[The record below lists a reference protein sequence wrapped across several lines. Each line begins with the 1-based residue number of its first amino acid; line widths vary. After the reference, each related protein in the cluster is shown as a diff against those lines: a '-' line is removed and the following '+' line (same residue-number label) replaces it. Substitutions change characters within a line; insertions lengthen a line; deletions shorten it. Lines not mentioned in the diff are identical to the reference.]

1 MHDLSTKKV
10 VQSNT
15 LIKSIVKMDALPLK
29 FFELAVANVDT
40 KKSDPEVELEKDLI
54 RTFLP
59 KTNVLTHDYLRT
71 IMTNLRVIST
81 FTTSY
86 VKDHMVENTEIVALL
101 SKIEFSDDQT
111 AVNLSFSIKIIAYIT
126 EFGKIFTLYKID
138 DLQHFTS
145 ANTIT
150 IY

>member
-1 MHDLSTKKV
+1 MHDLSNKKV

-59 KTNVLTHDYLRT
+59 KTNVLTHRT
-71 IMTNLRVIST
+71 APCQSP
-81 FTTSY
+81 
-86 VKDHMVENTEIVALL
+86 
-101 SKIEFSDDQT
+101 
-111 AVNLSFSIKIIAYIT
+111 
-126 EFGKIFTLYKID
+126 
-138 DLQHFTS
+138 
-145 ANTIT
+145 
-150 IY
+150 

>member
-1 MHDLSTKKV
+1 MHDLSNKKV

-71 IMTNLRVIST
+71 IMTNLMDKST
-81 FTTSY
+81 FTVNY
-86 VKDHMVENTEIVALL
+86 VKDNGVEKTEIFHHFQRL
-101 SKIEFSDDQT
+101 SLAMMKRQL
-111 AVNLSFSIKIIAYIT
+111 NY
-126 EFGKIFTLYKID
+126 
-138 DLQHFTS
+138 HFQIRLCRTS
-145 ANTIT
+145 RS
-150 IY
+150 